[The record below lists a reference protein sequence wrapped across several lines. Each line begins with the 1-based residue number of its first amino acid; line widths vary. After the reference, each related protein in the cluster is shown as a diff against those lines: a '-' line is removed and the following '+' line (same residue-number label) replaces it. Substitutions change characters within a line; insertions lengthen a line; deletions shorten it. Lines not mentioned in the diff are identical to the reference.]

1 MALWQIKH
9 RLTAAVLFARDCD
22 SMRLC
27 VEAAVDAGADLAGA
41 DLAGA
46 DLAGADLAGADLAGA
61 DLADADLARA
71 NLARANLED
80 AYLADAN
87 LARADLEDAYLA
99 DANLARANLAGAGL
113 AGANLAG
120 AYLAGANLAGAD
132 LAGAKGIRDVL
143 SIGPIGSRRDYLQ
156 ALRTDDGIVI
166 HTGCFRGQLADFE
179 AAVQSTHGDNE
190 HGQHYRLAIALIN
203 AKLGGAA

>member
-27 VEAAVDAGADLAGA
+27 VEAA
-41 DLAGA
+41 
-46 DLAGADLAGADLAGA
+46 
-61 DLADADLARA
+61 
-71 NLARANLED
+71 NLVR
-80 AYLADAN
+80 AN
-87 LARADLEDAYLA
+87 LARADLA
-99 DANLARANLAGAGL
+99 D
-113 AGANLAG
+113 
-120 AYLAGANLAGAD
+120 
-132 LAGAKGIRDVL
+132 AKGIRDIL

-166 HTGCFRGQLADFE
+166 HTGCFSGPLADFK

-190 HGQHYRLAIALIN
+190 YGQHYRLAIALII

>member
-9 RLTAAVLFARDCD
+9 RLTDAVLFARDCD

-27 VEAAVDAGADLAGA
+27 VEAAVDAGANLARANLAGAYLARANLARA

-46 DLAGADLAGADLAGA
+46 NLAGANLVR
-61 DLADADLARA
+61 ADLARA
-71 NLARANLED
+71 NLARANL
-80 AYLADAN
+80 
-87 LARADLEDAYLA
+87 ARADLAGADLA
-99 DANLARANLAGAGL
+99 GANLVRANLARAN
-113 AGANLAG
+113 
-120 AYLAGANLAGAD
+120 LAGANLAGAD

-166 HTGCFRGQLADFE
+166 HTGCFSGPLADFE
-179 AAVQSTHGDNE
+179 SAVAETHGDNE